1 MAKYGVVFSG
11 GLDSTVLLY
20 HLVHEYGAKE
30 VVAIGID
37 FGQTGVAEDKQGLSF
52 ANNIIE
58 RNIMHTVTEKLG
70 VKLHMVDLG
79 TLGFVLEFMKK
90 RIETYGKRKNGKS
103 LSLFP
108 GRNFIL
114 AFTAACVAETY
125 GAEEV
130 CMGFPKTDY
139 IGGLGS
145 YTSSQEFLDELN
157 RLVESS
163 ADLTVKFTSPLHYL
177 SKAGE
182 IKLGQHLGV
191 DFKEDVW
198 TCLHPK
204 VTEKVIRIEGE
215 NLAGTVT
222 EYHQCGVCKPCV
234 RNRVSFI
241 MAGVKDPYEY
251 ASDRYEVD
259 ERLYTQFKLAGD
271 PVFMLDELGVVSHE
285 TE

>member
-20 HLVHEYGAKE
+20 DLVHKHGADE

-37 FGQTGVAEDKQGLSF
+37 FGQTNVSEDKQGLSF
-52 ANNIIE
+52 ANNLIE
-58 RNIMHTVTEKLG
+58 KELMYSVTKKLG
-70 VKLHMVDLG
+70 VKFHMVDLSA
-79 TLGFVLEFMKK
+79 LEFVLEFMKA
-90 RIETYGKRKNGKS
+90 RIEKYGSRRNGKS

-114 AFTAACVAETY
+114 AFIAGCVAETY

-130 CMGFPKTDY
+130 CMGFPKTDFVRLAD
-139 IGGLGS
+139 GSTLGS

-157 RLVESS
+157 KLVELS

-182 IKLGQHLGV
+182 IRLGKELGV
-191 DFKEDVW
+191 NFKEDVW

-204 VTEKVIRIEGE
+204 PDP
-215 NLAGTVT
+215 
-222 EYHQCGVCKPCV
+222 YHTGKFIQCGTCKPCL
-234 RNRVSFI
+234 RNRVSFL
-241 MAGVKDPYEY
+241 MTEVEDPFTY
-251 ASDRYEVD
+251 ASDDYKID
-259 ERLYTQFKLAGD
+259 ERLYTQLKLAGD
-271 PVFMLDELGVVSHE
+271 PVEILDALGVVKHD
-285 TE
+285 

>member
-20 HLVHEYGAKE
+20 HLVHEYGANE

-37 FGQTGVAEDKQGLSF
+37 FGQKNVSEDKQGLSF
-52 ANNIIE
+52 ANNLIE
-58 RNIMHTVTEKLG
+58 KKLMESVTTKLG
-70 VKLHMVDLG
+70 VKFHMVDLSA
-79 TLGFVLEFMKK
+79 LEFVLEFMKA
-90 RIETYGKRKNGKS
+90 RIEKYGKRRNGKS

-114 AFTAACVAETY
+114 AFVAACVAETY

-157 RLVESS
+157 KLVEASS
-163 ADLTVKFTSPLHYL
+163 DLSVKFTSPLHSL

-182 IKLGQHLGV
+182 IELGESLGV
-191 DFKEDVW
+191 DFEHDVW

-204 VTEKVIRIEGE
+204 HDPHSEGE
-215 NLAGTVT
+215 FI
-222 EYHQCGVCKPCV
+222 QCGVCKPCI
-234 RNRVSFI
+234 RNRASFL
-241 MAGVKDPYEY
+241 MTNVHDPFRY
-251 ASDRYEVD
+251 ASDDYKVD
-259 ERLYTQFKLAGD
+259 KRLYTQFKLAGD
-271 PVFMLDELGVVSHE
+271 PVEILDSLEVVQDE
-285 TE
+285 TNENS